1 MNWWPGA
8 FPCRAAFAAVGLATR
23 GYIPVLH
30 TMSTHATKSADLH
43 RCLAVVRISIKPTAA
58 QGLPRRSAARESAI
72 ENSEQEV
79 SKVVIYLTLSR
90 FFDHLVDLV
99 PAKFYHGDSEN
110 LVNLRTMKKAAR
122 AAAKQDFKAAAKEN
136 KRVKLD
142 PDAPATALEMQKAH
156 VKPLLAQEPSSA
168 PSTSAAQPR
177 VNLGGSMSREELK
190 AKLHKKIESIQQQRS
205 ATDKQAVAQ
214 AAKQWR
220 DSTLANNAKHKQQ
233 QQQGLSGN
241 KRKGHD
247 ASTGGMTGD
256 ACPSSD
262 ATEVLQPPGKIA
274 AAPRDPASKAAGG
287 KATARAAAKAAASSV
302 DKEDEGASHDFQFAK
317 LEFEGRK
324 PVTAAGRKPKL
335 SKEQLLLAAEA
346 KAKAKVEGPAT
357 EEDKVKVI
365 QDAWQTALMRA
376 ANEKVLD
383 DPKLLRKSLKKDA
396 KRKEKSARQWQ
407 ERRDHQAEQSERK
420 QNKRKEALQLRT
432 EKKIGNKREKREK
445 KLLVLA
451 PWALHFLFLRTPS
464 HQCLASAQYSA
475 RNEVEGSKEAAQ
487 HPSDPSTSALTAEG
501 NSCSAAAHTC
511 QACAQHALRVQ
522 ALICERQAEH
532 EARLRAEHQL
542 RKLQAVLSPTAKAS
556 RVQIAKLNASKS
568 LALLKL
574 ADQVAIDDNTPRL
587 HTAPPAA
594 AAVPAAAL
602 AAACIRAPIGTPSSA
617 PVQAHSNGPGA
628 TLSSPVHATPCTTVT
643 KATEQVPTAISG
655 SPPATPSHNPAP
667 TLPHPLA
674 AAGPSAFSAPSPVSP
689 TTASSAPGAGAV
701 SKGHRAQP
709 PPLTPTFGDRAAV
722 FAFRPIGY
730 LQSCFTTRNGTPRQP
745 LLVSQAR
752 ARLVLDPELPQVRPG
767 PDSCGQGDGHMP
779 LNDHQGGACWGGCCQ
794 VLQLELDVVIPPLSV
809 VASLDQAAVMLHL
822 APGQLAP
829 PGPCLLV
836 AAVQASLDGL
846 TQWSHVWVLYVFHD
860 NTESRLKAGTSDWS
874 GLKAKVHVP
883 RLNGAKQG
891 VFATRTPHRPSPIG
905 LSVAQVISVH
915 NNTVVLGGADIVD
928 GSPVL
933 DLKPYLPFC
942 DSLPGAMAPCYVQ
955 AELDG
960 EEPLAVS
967 QGKADVK
974 DPSLRTLS
982 AYLMS
987 CLKCSTEYWLVALL
1001 CDMLGAG
1008 CLAVHLTD
1016 TAATQLTSCWAA
1028 NQHRSLY
1035 STPSDFIK
1043 LVTQVLAR
1051 DIRSLRQRLH
1061 EGAAA
1066 QARNLASTAS
1076 AAALTKQRSG
1086 EPGAAPMSPAGSGTG
1101 VFHVVIEGV
1110 DVSYDITDDGPRVL
1124 IGGASL
1130 TSPLAQ
1136 QHALKHRG

>member
-1 MNWWPGA
+1 M
-8 FPCRAAFAAVGLATR
+8 R
-23 GYIPVLH
+23 GSKYCK
-30 TMSTHATKSADLH
+30 TMHWHPS
-43 RCLAVVRISIKPTAA
+43 
-58 QGLPRRSAARESAI
+58 
-72 ENSEQEV
+72 
-79 SKVVIYLTLSR
+79 
-90 FFDHLVDLV
+90 
-99 PAKFYHGDSEN
+99 
-110 LVNLRTMKKAAR
+110 LVNLSTPVT
-122 AAAKQDFKAAAKEN
+122 F
-136 KRVKLD
+136 
-142 PDAPATALEMQKAH
+142 TALC
-156 VKPLLAQEPSSA
+156 
-168 PSTSAAQPR
+168 
-177 VNLGGSMSREELK
+177 
-190 AKLHKKIESIQQQRS
+190 
-205 ATDKQAVAQ
+205 
-214 AAKQWR
+214 
-220 DSTLANNAKHKQQ
+220 
-233 QQQGLSGN
+233 
-241 KRKGHD
+241 
-247 ASTGGMTGD
+247 AS
-256 ACPSSD
+256 
-262 ATEVLQPPGKIA
+262 
-274 AAPRDPASKAAGG
+274 
-287 KATARAAAKAAASSV
+287 
-302 DKEDEGASHDFQFAK
+302 
-317 LEFEGRK
+317 
-324 PVTAAGRKPKL
+324 
-335 SKEQLLLAAEA
+335 
-346 KAKAKVEGPAT
+346 
-357 EEDKVKVI
+357 
-365 QDAWQTALMRA
+365 
-376 ANEKVLD
+376 
-383 DPKLLRKSLKKDA
+383 
-396 KRKEKSARQWQ
+396 
-407 ERRDHQAEQSERK
+407 
-420 QNKRKEALQLRT
+420 
-432 EKKIGNKREKREK
+432 
-445 KLLVLA
+445 LVLA

-487 HPSDPSTSALTAEG
+487 HPSDPSTSALTAEE
-501 NSCSAAAHTC
+501 NSFSAASQVPSMC

-587 HTAPPAA
+587 HTASPA

-617 PVQAHSNGPGA
+617 PVQAHSKGPGA

-674 AAGPSAFSAPSPVSP
+674 APGPSAFSAPSPVSP

-752 ARLVLDPELPQVRPG
+752 ARLVLDPELP
-767 PDSCGQGDGHMP
+767 
-779 LNDHQGGACWGGCCQ
+779 
-794 VLQLELDVVIPPLSV
+794 
-809 VASLDQAAVMLHL
+809 
-822 APGQLAP
+822 
-829 PGPCLLV
+829 
-836 AAVQASLDGL
+836 QASLDGL

-967 QGKADVK
+967 Q
-974 DPSLRTLS
+974 
-982 AYLMS
+982 
-987 CLKCSTEYWLVALL
+987 
-1001 CDMLGAG
+1001 
-1008 CLAVHLTD
+1008 VHLTD

-1086 EPGAAPMSPAGSGTG
+1086 EPGAAPMSPAGSGAG